1 MTNCIEE
8 GTLQAYIDGELL
20 PSELERVQSH
30 LGGCAACSARAD
42 DLRATGSHIGSLL
55 AAYAGPPDPRTALA
69 AAMRSISPVPATH
82 ARISSASPSGLPA
95 AVSPRAAPR
104 RGWGL
109 AMAGFGVAA
118 AMLLAFWVSGMFQA
132 ASSPAESPQI
142 NGVPADPVS
151 RPAGVGTPENLSETL
166 KSFVPQGKVRHLVF
180 EEVEEG
186 TSRQK
191 VIEEVWLTNGVDHPL
206 LYRAVSP
213 YGSWQLV
220 GKDAVWTY
228 LGERPAVQGRIT
240 RLVDG
245 SASDRVIFKTSYDLL
260 HFDRYV
266 ASDESVNNI
275 LAMPRADTAAATID
289 GRAVTVLE
297 YDRDNALRT
306 WPNAGRTPIVGFS
319 SLSTDADTLL
329 GWQPRLSAQDPNSG
343 LTFRVAPSTPEVVY
357 LPPFPTPTA
366 SPALRVDIPP
376 GGWQVT
382 GPEIVS
388 CQVWLDSNTR
398 QVLQQT
404 TTRRLSGFRI
414 GDNGTP
420 VAVEQIITES
430 RKLVVD
436 ELLDPSEMRLG
447 VFDLAVPE
455 GYRVLELGYTFARP
469 VPAEPTPAFVPT
481 VTPIP
486 YP

>member
-1 MTNCIEE
+1 MTHCIEV
-8 GTLQAYIDGELL
+8 GHLQAYIDGEL
-20 PSELERVQSH
+20 PVAEHERVDAH
-30 LGGCAACSARAD
+30 LDRCDACASRAD
-42 DLRATGSHIGSLL
+42 ELRATDAHIRSLL
-55 AAYAGPPDPRTALA
+55 AAYAGTPDARTALA
-69 AAMRSISPVPATH
+69 AAMRSISPAPADD
-82 ARISSASPSGLPA
+82 ARMFGAPSPDPHP
-95 AVSPRAAPR
+95 AVSPRPMPR
-104 RGWGL
+104 RGWTV

-118 AMLLAFWVSGMFQA
+118 VMLLVFWLSGMFQA
-132 ASSPAESPQI
+132 ASSPGDQSYL
-142 NGVPADPVS
+142 NGVPSDPVS
-151 RPAGVGTPENLSETL
+151 RPAGSETPTTFTQTL
-166 KSFVPQGKVRHLVF
+166 QSFVPDGKVRHLVF

-191 VIEEVWLTNGVDHPL
+191 MIEEVWLTNGSDHPL
-206 LYRAVSP
+206 MYRAVSP
-213 YGSWQLV
+213 YGDWQLV
-220 GKDAVWTY
+220 GADAVWSY
-228 LGERPAVQGRIT
+228 LGGRPSVQGRIT
-240 RLVDG
+240 RLTNG
-245 SASDRVIFKTSYDLL
+245 TESARVIFKTAYDPL
-260 HFDRYV
+260 HFDRFL
-266 ASDESVNNI
+266 ASDPSVSNI
-275 LAMPRADTAAATID
+275 LSMPGAGAKAVTID
-289 GRAVTVLE
+289 GRAATLLE
-297 YDRDNALRT
+297 YNRDNALRT

-357 LPPFPTPTA
+357 LPPFPTPTG
-366 SPALRVDIPP
+366 SPVLRVDTPP

-388 CQVWLDSNTR
+388 CRVWFDSNTR

-414 GDNGTP
+414 GDNGTT

-436 ELLDPSEMRLG
+436 ELLDPSG
-447 VFDLAVPE
+447 VRPGTFDLAVPD
-455 GYRVLELGYTFARP
+455 GYQVLELGYTFAHP